1 MGNEASGVLKNSAKI
16 IIFSV
21 ILLAV
26 NMAFFQIQARSVD
39 YSSPDL
45 VKLEREQ
52 NEARIKKLK
61 KEREKLLKDKKN
73 VAKVLD
79 KLDGE
84 IRSAEKDL
92 GAVQKEH
99 KQLMSETVYLEQRLK
114 QANVKYSEY
123 RSRNNDRLVAY
134 YKNGRAGYLEVLFNA
149 TSFTDFI
156 SRVYYLKLLTKHD
169 LGVVQKMKNLSA
181 EVIDK
186 KVTIEKHAQEIKVQ
200 EARLKEQKSYN
211 QKLHKEK
218 KSALKEIEEDAILLE
233 QQLAILEAENQQLE
247 SLLKNAK
254 SRDLLVPSFGGT
266 FSSPVC
272 SNQFY
277 ITSPFGYR
285 KSPKKRASSNHKGMD
300 LRAAYN
306 SDVCAAADGE
316 VLESSW
322 ARGYGNHIVIM
333 HGSGYATV
341 YGHGL
346 KNLVKSGQ
354 KVKRGQVIMKAD
366 STGVSTGN
374 HLHFEVRKDGV
385 AIEPSKFFCGYSVTK
400 SGVTCN

>member
-1 MGNEASGVLKNSAKI
+1 MM
-16 IIFSV
+16 
-21 ILLAV
+21 LLAV
-26 NMAFFQIQARSVD
+26 NMAFFQISAKSVD
-39 YSSPDL
+39 YSNPDL

-52 NEARIKKLK
+52 NESRIKKMK

-79 KLDGE
+79 RLDTE
-84 IRSAEKDL
+84 IRRAEKEL
-92 GAVQKEH
+92 GTVQQEH
-99 KQLMSETVYLEQRLK
+99 KKLISETVYLEQRLK
-114 QANVKYSEY
+114 HANNKYVEY
-123 RSRNNDRLVAY
+123 RTRNNDRLVAY

-169 LGVVQKMKNLSA
+169 LGVVEKMKDLSA
-181 EVIDK
+181 EVSGK
-186 KVTIEKHAQEIKVQ
+186 KETLEKHAMEVKIQE
-200 EARLKEQKSYN
+200 ERLKEKKSYN
-211 QKLHKEK
+211 LKLHKEK
-218 KSALKEIEEDAILLE
+218 KSALKEIEGEADLLE

-247 SLLKNAK
+247 ELLKKAK
-254 SRDLLVPSFGGT
+254 SRDMLVPSFGGT

-272 SNQFY
+272 SSSMY

-285 KSPKKRASSNHKGMD
+285 KSPKKRASSNHKGID
-300 LRAAYN
+300 LRTSYG
-306 SDVCAAADGE
+306 SDVCSAADGE

-346 KNLVKSGQ
+346 KNLVRPGQ

-385 AIEPSKFFCGYSVTK
+385 AIEPSKFFCGYSVTS
-400 SGVTCN
+400 SGVTCK